1 LHKAKKGK
9 VVVVG
14 VGRVGLPLALLLAD
28 RGFLVYGL
36 DTDPRI
42 LKALRQRRM
51 PFLEH
56 GGQAMLDRHLGHRF
70 IPTENVA
77 DAEKADVVILTLGT
91 PLDEHMNPVI
101 SELERAVSQML
112 PFLHK
117 GQLLI
122 LRGTVSPGTTN
133 YFRRFLERHTRF
145 RVGRDFGLA
154 FCPERIA
161 EGHALQE
168 LPEIPQL
175 VGADDTTSRRRAEK
189 FFRNITPHIQA
200 GDTVSVEL
208 AKLFTNMYRYID
220 FAIANEFMIIAHQHD
235 RKIHDILS
243 LVNWKYKRGGL
254 KQPGLTG
261 GPCLYKDGFLLV
273 GRSPFSELFTVSW
286 KVNENVPAFLI
297 EQIRTLIPLEG
308 AKVAILGLAF
318 KREIDDT
325 RNSLSYKA
333 KKIFVAAGANVFLH
347 DPYVPSQS
355 LEKVLHGADVVFLA
369 MNHRYYLRRRKEIA
383 KLSKRDAVV
392 CDVWNSFLTGKII
405 YRVGDL
411 RV

>member
-1 LHKAKKGK
+1 MRKTEKGK

-14 VGRVGLPLALLLAD
+14 VGRVGLPLALFLAD
-28 RGFLVYGL
+28 RGFHVYGL

-56 GGQAMLDRHLGHRF
+56 GGQSMLDKHLGHRF

-77 DAEKADVVILTLGT
+77 DTATADVVILTLGT
-91 PLDEHMNPVI
+91 PVDEHMNPVF
-101 SELERAVSQML
+101 SDLERAVSQIL
-112 PFLHK
+112 PFLCK
-117 GQLLI
+117 GQLLV
-122 LRGTVSPGTTN
+122 LRSTVSPGTTT
-133 YFRRFLERHTRF
+133 YLRRFLERHTRF
-145 RVGRDFGLA
+145 RIGRDLGLA

-175 VGADDTTSRRRAEK
+175 VGADDMASRRRAVT
-189 FFRNITPHIQA
+189 FFRNITPHTLV

-220 FAIANEFMIIAHQHD
+220 FAIANEFMIIAHQHE
-235 RKIHDILS
+235 RRIYDILS

-254 KQPGLTG
+254 KKPGLTG
-261 GPCLYKDGFLLV
+261 GPCLYKDGFFLI
-273 GRSPFSELFTVSW
+273 GRSPFSELITVSW
-286 KVNENVPAFLI
+286 KVNETVPAFLI
-297 EQIRTLIPLEG
+297 DQIRKLKMLEG

-325 RNSLSYKA
+325 RNSLSFKA
-333 KKIFVAAGANVFLH
+333 KKIFLAAGANVFLH
-347 DPYVPSQS
+347 DPFVPSQR
-355 LEKVLHGADVVFLA
+355 LENVLHEADVVFLA
-369 MNHRYYLRRRKEIA
+369 MNHKYYVRRKKEIA
-383 KLSKRDAVV
+383 RLSKRDAVV
-392 CDVWNSFLTGKII
+392 CDVWNLFLTGKVI
-405 YRVGDL
+405 YSIREL